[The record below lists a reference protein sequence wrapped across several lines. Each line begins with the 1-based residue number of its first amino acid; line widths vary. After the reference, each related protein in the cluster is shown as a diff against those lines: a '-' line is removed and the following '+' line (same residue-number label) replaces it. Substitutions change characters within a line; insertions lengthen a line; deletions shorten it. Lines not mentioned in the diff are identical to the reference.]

1 MVREEWTFTFRLGQP
16 ACVRGPGDPWG
27 PQSMWAYASW
37 RDGLVQNQQNKE
49 QACMDQSFT
58 RPPSLQLRQLN
69 PPSTWLHGLPG
80 QIHECASWNSPQLL
94 PACLHMPPLPQERPC
109 APCPQ
114 PGLPHALSQ
123 PLTEH
128 CCFHLS
134 WFSGSFARCPHAA
147 ALS

>member
-1 MVREEWTFTFRLGQP
+1 MQCALMVREEWTFTFRLGQP

-58 RPPSLQLRQLN
+58 RLPSLQLRQLN

-94 PACLHMPPLPQERPC
+94 PARLASYAPSPPGKALCSLPP
-109 APCPQ
+109 AWTPPCPQ
-114 PGLPHALSQ
+114 PASHWALLF
-123 PLTEH
+123 P
-128 CCFHLS
+128 
-134 WFSGSFARCPHAA
+134 SFLVLRFIC
-147 ALS
+147 